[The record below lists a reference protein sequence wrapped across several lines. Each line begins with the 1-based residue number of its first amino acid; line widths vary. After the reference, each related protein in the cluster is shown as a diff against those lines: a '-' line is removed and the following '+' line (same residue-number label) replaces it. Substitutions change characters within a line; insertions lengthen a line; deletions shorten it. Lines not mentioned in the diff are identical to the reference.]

1 MNNKAD
7 PLTKLLMKQH
17 HLSEPE
23 TQKADELDPLS
34 LMLLQQHHPEQY
46 EAIQKAKKESQGVVD
61 EALTTI
67 LQKNMSLSKATAE
80 ALVASQSRE
89 GVLDILKQCAGK
101 SEQDILAKR
110 ASKDFVIKAAAEA
123 GDIGLINEARS
134 MSLGELTALLALRSA
149 SKQ

>member
-1 MNNKAD
+1 MNDA
-7 PLTKLLMKQH
+7 LTKLILKQCN
-17 HLSEPE
+17 LIEPE
-23 TQKADELDPLS
+23 VPYANDLDALS
-34 LMLLQQHHPEQY
+34 LMLMKEHQPLAY

-61 EALTTI
+61 DALTTI

-80 ALVASQSRE
+80 ALVVSQSRE

-134 MSLGELTALLALRSA
+134 MSLGELTAILALRSA